1 MTRPAELDPGMLL
14 FEVAAMLARHGI
26 VASTANPSAAR
37 DAASKLLHAL
47 GIVPATEPAAIAAA
61 PAATTTA
68 PLSKLPSADDPR
80 WNLELPPA
88 AQTHL
93 DSLSQ
98 RPRDRFA
105 PGRVTLPLT
114 VIEGGAS

>member
-47 GIVPATEPAAIAAA
+47 GIVPAAPAAIAAE
-61 PAATTTA
+61 PAHETTA
-68 PLSKLPSADDPR
+68 LMPAVSDHSPAG
-80 WNLELPPA
+80 WNLHLPPIPGE
-88 AQTHL
+88 HGL
-93 DSLSQ
+93 PQ
-98 RPRDRFA
+98 RPRDRFTV
-105 PGRVTLPLT
+105 GRAALALVP
-114 VIEGGAS
+114 EGGVS